1 MTQSLS
7 KYPQLNGNWYFQTV
21 VPEKTPESLLDG
33 KEIQPVH
40 PKGAQSWIF
49 IGILG
54 YTKVYWNILKLKL
67 QYFGH
72 LMQTANLLEKTL
84 MLGRVTRGVTEDEM
98 IGWHHRINGHEF
110 EQTPGDS
117 GGEGS
122 LACCSLWGSQRVRHD
137 LVTEQQQ
144 KQ

>member
-98 IGWHHRINGHEF
+98 IG
-110 EQTPGDS
+110 
-117 GGEGS
+117 
-122 LACCSLWGSQRVRHD
+122 
-137 LVTEQQQ
+137 
-144 KQ
+144 

>member
-1 MTQSLS
+1 
-7 KYPQLNGNWYFQTV
+7 
-21 VPEKTPESLLDG
+21 
-33 KEIQPVH
+33 
-40 PKGAQSWIF
+40 
-49 IGILG
+49 
-54 YTKVYWNILKLKL
+54 
-67 QYFGH
+67 
-72 LMQTANLLEKTL
+72 MQRANLLEKTL

-110 EQTPGDS
+110 KQTPGDS
-117 GGEGS
+117 GGQGS